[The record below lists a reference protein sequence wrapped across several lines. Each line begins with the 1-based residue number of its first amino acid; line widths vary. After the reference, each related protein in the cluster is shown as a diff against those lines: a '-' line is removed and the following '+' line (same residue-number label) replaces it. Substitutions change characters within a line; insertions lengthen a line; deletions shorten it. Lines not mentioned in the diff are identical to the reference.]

1 MSALAQVNIKVGS
14 NKLKTASMV
23 IERVTRSATVSPVVR
38 DGVNQLV
45 TSVERMKQHKVSFSS
60 FSGLVS
66 GDEIVVILQTSGDNS
81 SGSNFIELP
90 VIRFIN
96 GTECVWTFSIPSDW
110 NGSLI
115 VSALH
120 KNYGMKQIG
129 YRFFNL
135 K

>member
-1 MSALAQVNIKVGS
+1 MSALAQVNIKVGN
-14 NKLKTASMV
+14 NKLKTATMV
-23 IERVTRSATVSPVVR
+23 IERVTRSATVTPVVR
-38 DGVNQLV
+38 DGNNQLV
-45 TSVERMKQHKVSFSS
+45 TSVERMQQHKVSFSS

-90 VIRFIN
+90 AIRFIN

-115 VSALH
+115 VSVLH